1 MIFSGEILVLG
12 TILISSLLGSLHCV
26 GMCGALAC
34 AAGIH
39 PKSRM
44 SYHIGR
50 LSGYVMWGALA
61 GALGGSLKVL
71 SPAVDLWVG
80 VAMSF
85 LIIVSGVMVW
95 CGISPMHI
103 GWRLPST
110 TMGWIGRRTEILRA
124 FLLGLGSAF
133 LPCGWLWTFV
143 LSAAVSGSVWYGML
157 RMSVFW
163 VGTVPALV
171 VLQWIW
177 SKVGSRGPVVPR
189 VVHATALI
197 LLGLMTLALKV
208 DPVIQGKS
216 GAGGN
221 VPMCHP

>member
-1 MIFSGEILVLG
+1 
-12 TILISSLLGSLHCV
+12 
-26 GMCGALAC
+26 
-34 AAGIH
+34 
-39 PKSRM
+39 
-44 SYHIGR
+44 
-50 LSGYVMWGALA
+50 
-61 GALGGSLKVL
+61 
-71 SPAVDLWVG
+71 
-80 VAMSF
+80 
-85 LIIVSGVMVW
+85 
-95 CGISPMHI
+95 
-103 GWRLPST
+103 
-110 TMGWIGRRTEILRA
+110 
-124 FLLGLGSAF
+124 
-133 LPCGWLWTFV
+133 
-143 LSAAVSGSVWYGML
+143 ML